1 MPAPSLDPVTDTPRL
16 LLVHAHPDDES
27 ILDGATMA
35 AAVRSGVAVTL
46 LTCTRGEGGE
56 VMVPGLTHLYGDG
69 PALARHRA
77 GELAAAMAALGVTDH
92 RFLTDPDG
100 RPDEGGPHAGFTDSG
115 MAGSASNRAPGS
127 LWATDLLVSAA
138 AVAAVV
144 REVRPHVLI
153 TYDEH
158 GGYGHPDH
166 VAAHRA
172 AMYGSQLAAAPWR
185 PELGARWDVPKVYW
199 SATPRSVALAGLARA
214 GAGLAPGSLTDPVR
228 AGDPAHWRS
237 HPDPAAYPFVD
248 DALVTTR
255 IDASA
260 RLEAKKAALRAHA
273 TQLAVDGD
281 RFALTNGIALPLSG
295 VEWYRLVKGR
305 AAPADGA
312 GGLETD
318 LFAGLGLAVGP
329 GGPAA
334 IAPEIAAA
342 SEPAAGPGAHPGP
355 GAATPIP
362 AAPTSAA
369 AGYAGSGAERSG
381 HQTAGRP

>member
-1 MPAPSLDPVTDTPRL
+1 MTDTPRL

-69 PALARHRA
+69 PGLARHRV

-92 RFLTDPDG
+92 RFLSTPDG
-100 RPDEGGPHAGFTDSG
+100 DGFTDSG
-115 MAGSASNRAPGS
+115 MVGSASNAMPGS
-127 LWATDLLVSAA
+127 LWATDLLVSAT

-185 PELGARWDVPKVYW
+185 PELGPRWDVPKLYW
-199 SATPRSVALAGLARA
+199 SATPRSVALAGLAEA

-228 AGDPAHWRS
+228 AGQPAHWRS
-237 HPDPAAYPFVD
+237 HPDPAAYPSTD
-248 DALVTTR
+248 DSLVTTR

-260 RLEAKKAALRAHA
+260 RLDAKKAALRAHA

-305 AAPADGA
+305 AAPANGED
-312 GGLETD
+312 GLETD
-318 LFAGLGLAVGP
+318 LFAGLGLAAGRIP
-329 GGPAA
+329 DAPAGPAA
-334 IAPEIAAA
+334 ER
-342 SEPAAGPGAHPGP
+342 AAGSDPEPDSDVDPGP
-355 GAATPIP
+355 GAVVEP
-362 AAPTSAA
+362 AAA
-369 AGYAGSGAERSG
+369 RSTA
-381 HQTAGRP
+381 QPAGRV